1 MKWEKIKVDRQ
12 QTTTPLLICVTP
24 KEKEYDNAF
33 NDMVRKHF
41 MPQREAINVVQM
53 TQVSSIC

>member
-12 QTTTPLLICVTP
+12 QTTTPLLIWVTS

-41 MPQREAINVVQM
+41 MPLREAINVVQM